1 MDLKV
6 AFVIVCLCA
15 LAITL
20 TKAGIPKCCI
30 KTKKHIPKQVLMN
43 VQRWDVQL
51 STGACDISALILHV
65 KNMSRPICAHPK
77 WMEVV
82 RSRQRKKKH
91 NKRRATY

>member
-15 LAITL
+15 LAITS

-30 KTKKHIPKQVLMN
+30 KTKTHIPKQVLMN
-43 VQRWDVQL
+43 VQRWNMQQ
-51 STGACDISALILHV
+51 STGACDIPALILHV

-77 WMEVV
+77 WLEVV
-82 RSRQRKKKH
+82 LSRQQKMKH
-91 NKRRATY
+91 KKRRATY